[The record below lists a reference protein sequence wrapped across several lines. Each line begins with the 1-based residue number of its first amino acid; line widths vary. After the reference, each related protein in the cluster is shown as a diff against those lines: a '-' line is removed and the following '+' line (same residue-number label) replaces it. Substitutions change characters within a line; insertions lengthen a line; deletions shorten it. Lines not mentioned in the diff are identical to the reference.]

1 MSYEEN
7 PMKAAYRCVVLAASG
22 DGSVSDDELQQA
34 TNYTE
39 FTEGYTR
46 MMGGLNNIFDNI
58 MSDVFGLE
66 AEEEAEEEEEEEIVF
81 DALSEDEVKEVVEDV
96 ATNLAKCDGV
106 SDIKAYTSV
115 CAAIVPED
123 IHSHIISVCFNVCG
137 SDSAEWMPDKKEI
150 RNIKY
155 LCSEF

>member
-58 MSDVFGLE
+58 DSNWDFIFLGGRLSGKNIQKINK
-66 AEEEAEEEEEEEIVF
+66 IVTKIWF
-81 DALSEDEVKEVVEDV
+81 L
-96 ATNLAKCDGV
+96 N
-106 SDIKAYTSV
+106 Y
-115 CAAIVPED
+115 
-123 IHSHIISVCFNVCG
+123 NVC
-137 SDSAEWMPDKKEI
+137 SQFFI
-150 RNIKY
+150 
-155 LCSEF
+155 